1 MERIIAIVDEIH
13 ERAAKMP
20 GVASTSST
28 CGKSNL
34 WGTGENQAII
44 WFRLDHWDKRKSP
57 DLRIDK
63 IMDKLKDMVSDLHA
77 GQYVFTQ
84 PAAIRGLGGSSGV
97 GFNLCAIDGVTPFE
111 LLEAADGVIESLRT
125 NKLVRS
131 AVHGFTA
138 STPQLELK
146 LDRRKAELLG
156 LTPKVVFSTLQN
168 QLASFYVND
177 FNLKGGVYEV
187 KLQNDPDQRTS
198 ISDILAVRIPTANG
212 NAVPISSVG
221 SVEYVG
227 GTRETMSYNKMMA
240 AWCDVMPK
248 EGVPSS
254 VIMKLIEET
263 PLPKGYIIE
272 WGPVQLQEK
281 ENEGRLFWLMVAALI
296 FAYLFLVAQYESW
309 TMPVSVML
317 SVMFALSGAFLGL
330 WLTGTALSVY
340 AQLGCVMLIGL
351 AAKNAIL
358 MVEFAKQE
366 RESGCTVVEAA
377 VRGADLRFR
386 AVMMTAWSF
395 IIGVLPLVFAS
406 GAGAGAMKAIGI
418 CTCCGMLAATFVGIV
433 FVPAL
438 YAIFQRMRD
447 FVKRENRK

>member
-20 GVASTSST
+20 GIASTSST

-63 IMDKLKDMVSDLHA
+63 IMDNLKDMVSDLYA

-111 LLEAADGVIESLRT
+111 LLEAADSVIGHLRT
-125 NKLVRS
+125 NSLVRS

-146 LDRRKAELLG
+146 LDRRKADLLG

-168 QLASFYVND
+168 QLASYYVND

-198 ISDILAVRIPTANG
+198 MGDILSIRIPTSNG
-212 NAVPISSVG
+212 SSVPLSSIG
-221 SVEYVG
+221 SVEYIG

-254 VIMKLIEET
+254 TIMKLIEET

-281 ENEGRLFWLMVAALI
+281 ENEGRLFWLMLAALI

-366 RESGCTVVEAA
+366 REAGCTVVEAA

-406 GAGAGAMKAIGI
+406 GAGAGAMTAIGI

-438 YAIFQRMRD
+438 YAIFQRLRD
-447 FVKRENRK
+447 FVKREKGR